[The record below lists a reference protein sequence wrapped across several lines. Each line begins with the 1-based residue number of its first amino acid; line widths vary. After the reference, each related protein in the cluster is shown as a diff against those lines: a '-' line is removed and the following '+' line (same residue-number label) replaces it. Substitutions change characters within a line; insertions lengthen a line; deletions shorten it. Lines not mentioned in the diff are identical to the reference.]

1 MTVTVFQHNKSN
13 LLIIPTN
20 KIVEETKKGIKEIKQ
35 YKGNVYVPKTCKK
48 FFLELLKVKCED
60 AQGELFLITKF

>member
-1 MTVTVFQHNKSN
+1 MTVTVFEHYKSD

-20 KIVEETKKGIKEIKQ
+20 KIVEETKKGIKGIKQ
-35 YKGNVYVPKTCKK
+35 YRGNIYVPKTCKK

-60 AQGELFLITKF
+60 AQGELYVITKF